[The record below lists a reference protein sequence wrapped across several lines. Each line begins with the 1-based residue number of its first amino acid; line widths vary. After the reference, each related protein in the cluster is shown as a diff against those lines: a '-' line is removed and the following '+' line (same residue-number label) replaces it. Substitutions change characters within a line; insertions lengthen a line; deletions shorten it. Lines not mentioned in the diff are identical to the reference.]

1 SKNSLESITC
11 FGNTNLSDLCLLKTI
26 NIRENKL
33 KSLPDQINLLT
44 NLRELLVGSNCLTK
58 LPSSINSLQYLEHLD
73 VSDNQ
78 LTSQSLDVIKC
89 MPSLRIFNIT
99 GNKNIKRLPKS
110 LATCDNLYD
119 LVIDVDNFEWPELQ
133 ILQSSTPNI
142 LNYLITGEF
151 SIDDNFDTNEKI
163 LNNEPSLKEEEIQSK
178 VIENTQKEETM
189 DCYNEDMLLAFKK
202 QQEQKQQ

>member
-1 SKNSLESITC
+1 MLKLIPTGVFINCKVLRKEVLNLSKNSLESITC

-151 SIDDNFDTNEKI
+151 SIDDNFDTNEK
-163 LNNEPSLKEEEIQSK
+163 
-178 VIENTQKEETM
+178 VIFIFWKFLM
-189 DCYNEDMLLAFKK
+189 GFFLYSIFKFVFRF
-202 QQEQKQQ
+202 